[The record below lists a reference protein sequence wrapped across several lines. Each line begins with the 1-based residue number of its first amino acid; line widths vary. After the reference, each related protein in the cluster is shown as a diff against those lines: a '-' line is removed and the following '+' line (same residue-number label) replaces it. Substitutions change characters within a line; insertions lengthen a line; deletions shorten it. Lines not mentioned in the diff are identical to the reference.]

1 MLEEKDK
8 WIILDWYIL
17 AKGNKRVLSEKIV
30 QLAQGHGR
38 ISIAFIST
46 ALEANRNTVKK
57 HVRQLAENGRLVRH
71 GKGRGTYYSPY
82 WI

>member
-1 MLEEKDK
+1 MLTKQKNLLIEK
-8 WIILDWYIL
+8 IEQESRARRLP
-17 AKGNKRVLSEKIV
+17 ALSENILH
-30 QLAQGHGR
+30 LARQHGR

-57 HVRQLAENGRLVRH
+57 HVGQLVKGGRLVRH

-82 WI
+82 

>member
-1 MLEEKDK
+1 MVVKQKNHLTKKIERESRARR
-8 WIILDWYIL
+8 LP
-17 AKGNKRVLSEKIV
+17 ALSEKIID
-30 QLAQGHGR
+30 LAQEHGR

-57 HVRQLAENGRLVRH
+57 HVQQLVKNGRLVRH

-82 WI
+82 